1 MLAGWFNTK
10 ELDAFADALVADLV
24 KRFPPEA
31 EGAAGRK
38 QFERLRRTFGAT
50 FQRIDAYAAAH
61 TLNLYQK
68 ARFANRIR
76 WALRDAGYPADFV
89 RTMTQ
94 EVVAHMTLASRRKG
108 AP

>member
-1 MLAGWFNTK
+1 MLGGWFNTQ

-24 KRFPPEA
+24 RRFPPSA
-31 EGAAGRK
+31 EGSEGRK
-38 QFERLRRTFGAT
+38 QFEKLRRTFGAT
-50 FQRIDAYAAAH
+50 FQRIDAYAASH
-61 TLNLYQK
+61 RLNLYKK

-94 EVVAHMTLASRRKG
+94 EAVAHMTLASRRKAG
-108 AP
+108 P

>member
-1 MLAGWFNTK
+1 MLAGWFDTK

-24 KRFPPEA
+24 KRFPPSPEA
-31 EGAAGRK
+31 AAGRK
-38 QFERLRRTFGAT
+38 QFERLRRTFGVT
-50 FQRIDAYAAAH
+50 FQKIDAYAASH
-61 TLNLYQK
+61 RLNLYKK

-76 WALRDAGYPADFV
+76 WALRDAGYPAEFV

-94 EVVAHMTLASRRKG
+94 EVVAHMTLASRRKA